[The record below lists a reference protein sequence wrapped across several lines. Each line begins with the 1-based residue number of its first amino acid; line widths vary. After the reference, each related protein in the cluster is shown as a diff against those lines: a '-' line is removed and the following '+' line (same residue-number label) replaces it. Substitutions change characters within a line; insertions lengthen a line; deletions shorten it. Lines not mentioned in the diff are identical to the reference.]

1 MAKKYLVRLHCDEKA
16 YLQKIIRK
24 GKTNAY
30 RIRHANM
37 LLAACVDGGNM
48 SDQQIA
54 EAFSCHRRTVEN
66 LRQRFVEQ
74 GLEAALERKKRAH
87 PPRERLLDGDAEA
100 KLIALCC
107 SQAPEGRSRWT
118 LHLLADKLVE
128 LQIVETIS
136 HETVRQVLKKTNS
149 NHI

>member
-1 MAKKYLVRLHCDEKA
+1 
-16 YLQKIIRK
+16 
-24 GKTNAY
+24 

-128 LQIVETIS
+128 LQIVYARHVYVLMRCKSPIGDHLCLCEGAETMS
-136 HETVRQVLKKTNS
+136 ERQGQPRELLS
-149 NHI
+149 EGSL

>member
-1 MAKKYLVRLHCDEKA
+1 MAKKYVVRLHSDEKA
-16 YLQKIIRK
+16 SLKEIVRK

-48 SDQQIA
+48 SDQAIA
-54 EAFSCHRRTVEN
+54 KTFSCHRRTVEN

-74 GLEAALERKKRAH
+74 GLEAALERKKREF
-87 PPRERLLDGDAEA
+87 PPRERLLDGDGEA
-100 KLIALCC
+100 KLIALSC
-107 SQAPEGRSRWT
+107 SQAPEGYSRWT